1 MPLKIDSIQWLR
13 IVHNRNQPQ
22 RIRTILVSGSHV
34 KTIGGVGGLERRP
47 NGRRMSGAAV
57 RMREMKRAEWPTD
70 TRLY

>member
-13 IVHNRNQPQ
+13 IVPNRNQPR
-22 RIRTILVSGSHV
+22 RIRTILVSGSQA

-47 NGRRMSGAAV
+47 SRRKVSGVAV
-57 RMREMKRAEWPTD
+57 RIRETKRAEWPPD

>member
-13 IVHNRNQPQ
+13 IVPNRNLPQ
-22 RIRTILVSGSHV
+22 RIRTILVSGSQA

-47 NGRRMSGAAV
+47 NGRRMSGVVV
-57 RMREMKRAEWPTD
+57 RMRETKRD